1 MCIHAGKRPFC
12 CEVCD
17 TTFTLKAALAY
28 HMRIHTAEHS
38 FSGEVCYMEDHMAM
52 SHAISRDQSYSGTSF

>member
-52 SHAISRDQSYSGTSF
+52 SHAISRDQSYCGTSF